1 MISAMSTVALLF
13 LLAAAAVLDLRTR
26 RIPNV
31 LTVSGLM
38 IALVLRSAMG
48 GGAVLDGLQSAGI
61 ALLIVLPLFAL
72 GALGGGDLK
81 LLVAVGA
88 FMDPFQFFLALLA
101 TAVVGGVLA
110 VAESFRRGAM
120 GPLFFNTMGLAR
132 QIISGGRA
140 GHRSTIRSAG
150 AVTVPYGL
158 AIAVGSLT
166 VWFLRPAH
174 WLS

>member
-1 MISAMSTVALLF
+1 MISVLSTIALF
-13 LLAAAAVLDLRTR
+13 TLLVVAAVYDLRTR

-31 LTVSGLM
+31 VTVSGLM
-38 IALVLRSAMG
+38 IALVLRSTVG
-48 GGAVLDGLQSAGI
+48 VGAVVDGLQSAGI
-61 ALLIVLPLFAL
+61 ALLLVLPLFIL

-101 TAVVGGVLA
+101 TAIVGGVLA
-110 VAESFRRGAM
+110 VGESIRKGAM
-120 GPLFFNTMGLAR
+120 GSLLFNTAGLASH
-132 QIISGGRA
+132 IMSGGRA
-140 GHRSTIRSAG
+140 GHRSTITAPG

-166 VWFLRPAH
+166 VWFLRPSL
-174 WLS
+174 WFS

>member
-1 MISAMSTVALLF
+1 MIFVLTTAALIALVG
-13 LLAAAAVLDLRTR
+13 LAAATDLRTR
-26 RIPNV
+26 RIPNA

-38 IALVLRSAMG
+38 IALVLRSTVG
-48 GGAVLDGLQSAGI
+48 PSAVVDGLQSAGI
-61 ALLIVLPLFAL
+61 ALLIMVPLFML

-88 FMDPFQFFLALLA
+88 FMDPVQFILALLA
-101 TAVVGGVLA
+101 TAIVGGVLA
-110 VAESFRRGAM
+110 VGESVRKGAV
-120 GPLFFNTMGLAR
+120 GSLLFNTAGLASHV
-132 QIISGGRA
+132 ISRGRM
-140 GHRSTIRSAG
+140 GHRSTINAPG

-166 VWFLRPAH
+166 VWFFRPAL

>member
-1 MISAMSTVALLF
+1 MTPILTTAALIALLGI
-13 LLAAAAVLDLRTR
+13 AAAMDLRTR

-38 IALVLRSAMG
+38 VALVLRSTMG
-48 GGAVLDGLQSAGI
+48 PGAVVDGLQSAGI
-61 ALLIVLPLFAL
+61 ALLIVVPLFML

-88 FMDPFQFFLALLA
+88 FMDPIQFIYALLA
-101 TAVVGGVLA
+101 TAIVGAVLA
-110 VAESFRRGAM
+110 VGESIRRRAVGS
-120 GPLFFNTMGLAR
+120 LLFNTAGLASHVMSR
-132 QIISGGRA
+132 GRV
-140 GHRSTIRSAG
+140 GHRSTVNTPG

-158 AIAVGSLT
+158 AIAAGSLT
-166 VWFLRPAH
+166 VWFLYPAL